1 MEHVFNIWCILK
13 VNFTIILLITLIL
26 IFSFYLGAIANEL
39 ESDFSKLL
47 AVGQLHEQTLKISG
61 YYPTNVK
68 LKIPYQGCPVFNKKL
83 ASSKFWYLL
92 NFADILSF
100 LLYLFVLDISSAGKC
115 IASNHSVLFFI
126 FMFNILLYIYKVES

>member
-13 VNFTIILLITLIL
+13 VNFTIILSVTLIL

-68 LKIPYQGCPVFNKKL
+68 LKIPYQGCPVYNKKL
-83 ASSKFWYLL
+83 ASSKF
-92 NFADILSF
+92 
-100 LLYLFVLDISSAGKC
+100 
-115 IASNHSVLFFI
+115 
-126 FMFNILLYIYKVES
+126 